1 MVIHKLATFHN
12 SNDILYHKYVQVS
25 RYSFLL
31 VEKEAWSN
39 LYILPYSLWQ
49 QNIFYSAKHQL
60 SELWAPPTFSP
71 SLPREGSGSGNPSI
85 NFCRLR
91 ASFLNPKTNHQ
102 TAFLRALQSL
112 RVGPCRR
119 PRLPRKRRRR
129 RRRRRLRRRRRITG
143 PSPSSSYRSDQLP
156 PRHHSP
162 SSRVDPSKNRAS
174 WMFPPFLGW
183 WIPGGLG
190 FLMLFAPLKPR
201 EFEGFVDDL
210 VR

>member
-1 MVIHKLATFHN
+1 MKKKHSRIFIFCP
-12 SNDILYHKYVQVS
+12 ILYGSKTFSIQLSTNCLSCGPHLHFPPVF
-25 RYSFLL
+25 RG
-31 VEKEAWSN
+31 KEAGAEAQHKF
-39 LYILPYSLWQ
+39 LPPSSSL
-49 QNIFYSAKHQL
+49 F
-60 SELWAPPTFSP
+60 E
-71 SLPREGSGSGNPSI
+71 
-85 NFCRLR
+85 
-91 ASFLNPKTNHQ
+91 PKTNNR
-102 TAFLRALQSL
+102 TTFLRPLQSL

-119 PRLPRKRRRR
+119 PRRPRKRR
-129 RRRRRLRRRRRITG
+129 RRRRRLRRRRRSTG

>member
-71 SLPREGSGSGNPSI
+71 SLSREGSGSGNPSI

-119 PRLPRKRRRR
+119 PRRTRRRR
-129 RRRRRLRRRRRITG
+129 RRRRRLRRRRRSTG
-143 PSPSSSYRSDQLP
+143 PSPSSSYRSNSLRCTISQL
-156 PRHHSP
+156 
-162 SSRVDPSKNRAS
+162 SSRSLQEQIS
-174 WMFPPFLGW
+174 WMFHRFLV
-183 WIPGGLG
+183 GGSLG
-190 FLMLFAPLKPR
+190 
-201 EFEGFVDDL
+201 D
-210 VR
+210 